1 MIELRWS
8 NPLCGR
14 IGSFRLLPNYCG
26 VNLGAGGCYSVF
38 VSRHTRPKVHYW
50 NMMRKVWTHLFK
62 VVRHGGCQKRSV
74 EIPRGNL
81 ALAIHDVLFWLWW
94 VFELLASNNN
104 NNNNNRAFFGTI
116 ILGINLYLFLK
127 FEVYY
132 FTSLYHFNGCIVY
145 DKNDHILSANIH
157 RTRISSILIFFSR
170 ICHYLS
176 EIQVSHRIQFQK
188 NKNID
193 HHIEINSKKNSGSV
207 SRILKYVA

>member
-1 MIELRWS
+1 MGAVRSGVWRFQEGTWHQRYMTFYSDYDGFSNSWHLTTTTTTTTTTTALFLELT
-8 NPLCGR
+8 
-14 IGSFRLLPNYCG
+14 I
-26 VNLGAGGCYSVF
+26 
-38 VSRHTRPKVHYW
+38 
-50 NMMRKVWTHLFK
+50 
-62 VVRHGGCQKRSV
+62 
-74 EIPRGNL
+74 
-81 ALAIHDVLFWLWW
+81 
-94 VFELLASNNN
+94 
-104 NNNNNRAFFGTI
+104 FFYFF

-193 HHIEINSKKNSGSV
+193 HHIEINSKKNSGLRKQDSKV
-207 SRILKYVA
+207 CCLVPDFRFLCNLVTISQIGGRCKKVGRIQRIREGGAQASITLSE

>member
-1 MIELRWS
+1 
-8 NPLCGR
+8 LCTEGLQDQPR
-14 IGSFRLLPNYCG
+14 MVSLK
-26 VNLGAGGCYSVF
+26 LG
-38 VSRHTRPKVHYW
+38 T
-50 NMMRKVWTHLFK
+50 N
-62 VVRHGGCQKRSV
+62 
-74 EIPRGNL
+74 
-81 ALAIHDVLFWLWW
+81 D
-94 VFELLASNNN
+94 
-104 NNNNNRAFFGTI
+104 FFLI

>member
-1 MIELRWS
+1 MS
-8 NPLCGR
+8 
-14 IGSFRLLPNYCG
+14 
-26 VNLGAGGCYSVF
+26 GA
-38 VSRHTRPKVHYW
+38 
-50 NMMRKVWTHLFK
+50 
-62 VVRHGGCQKRSV
+62 
-74 EIPRGNL
+74 PRRVCK
-81 ALAIHDVLFWLWW
+81 I
-94 VFELLASNNN
+94 
-104 NNNNNRAFFGTI
+104 NRAFFGTNEFFLI

-176 EIQVSHRIQFQK
+176 DIQVSHRIQFQK

>member
-38 VSRHTRPKVHYW
+38 VTRHTRPKVHYW

-104 NNNNNRAFFGTI
+104 NNNSRTRFTYKVSFFLFFFI

-132 FTSLYHFNGCIVY
+132 FTLIYHFNGSVIF
-145 DKNDHILSANIH
+145 NESNHILSANIH
-157 RTRISSILIFFSR
+157 KTRILSILIVLSY
-170 ICHYLS
+170 ICH
-176 EIQVSHRIQFQK
+176 
-188 NKNID
+188 
-193 HHIEINSKKNSGSV
+193 
-207 SRILKYVA
+207 